1 MNKQDGKVKLVLL
14 IIALGIGWFGA
25 YLTTTQHPEMGI
37 FLLFASL
44 TSLTRLP
51 AEVAS
56 RALALLALGT
66 WYIAFPQKGQ
76 EGQEIL
82 LPLLTGGTAFL
93 FVLLLREIVGTLL
106 QAGEGGKESRQE
118 GRERAK

>member
-1 MNKQDGKVKLVLL
+1 MNKRDGKAKLALL

-25 YLTTTQHPEMGI
+25 YLTTTQHPETGV

-44 TSLTRLP
+44 TSLSRLA

-56 RALALLALGT
+56 RTLALLALGT
-66 WYIAFPQKGQ
+66 WYIAFPDQREQ

-93 FVLLLREIVGTLL
+93 FVLLLREIVGTLF
-106 QAGEGGKESRQE
+106 QAGKGEESGQDR
-118 GRERAK
+118 RERTK

>member
-1 MNKQDGKVKLVLL
+1 MEKRDGKAKLVLL

-25 YLTTTQHPEMGI
+25 HLTTTQHPEVGI

-44 TSLTRLP
+44 TSLSRLA

-56 RALALLALGT
+56 RTLALLALGT

-106 QAGEGGKESRQE
+106 QAEGGKESRQE